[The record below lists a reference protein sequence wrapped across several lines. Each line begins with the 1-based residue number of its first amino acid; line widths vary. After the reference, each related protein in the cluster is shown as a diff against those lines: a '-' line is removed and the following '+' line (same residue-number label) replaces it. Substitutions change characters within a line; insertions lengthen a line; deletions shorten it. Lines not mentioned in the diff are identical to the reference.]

1 MASGSTVTQKP
12 DSSNFPENPKFLG
25 LMYSIFE
32 YSWEKIS
39 ERKFVASAP
48 TREEA
53 IRKVNELA
61 EAFPCDY
68 FDYQQTP
75 DQSERFP

>member
-1 MASGSTVTQKP
+1 
-12 DSSNFPENPKFLG
+12 
-25 LMYSIFE
+25 MYSIFE
-32 YSWEKIS
+32 HSWEEIS
-39 ERKFVASAP
+39 ERKFVASAL

-68 FDYQQTP
+68 FDYEQTP